1 MEEIHLGMLLFLIGA
16 GFIAAFIDSVV
27 GGGGLISLP
36 ALLFTGLPPQIAL
49 GTNKLAST
57 MGSLTSSIS
66 FIRHGKTDKKLL
78 LKLLPLSIIGS
89 AIGVYVVQKIPSE
102 ALKPLILVALIMV
115 TIYTL
120 TKKEW
125 GINSTYNGMTK
136 KKLLFALF
144 IVPLIGFYDGFLG
157 GGTGSFFLFSF
168 LLMGFD
174 FVESA
179 GNAKV
184 LNFGSN
190 LTALIVFLCYD
201 SVYYLYGIVMGVA
214 MILGAYIGSRVAIA
228 KGSNYVKILFVLASA
243 TLIGKNLFDY
253 LTNR

>member
-1 MEEIHLGMLLFLIGA
+1 MEEIHIGMLLFLIIA
-16 GFIAAFIDSVV
+16 GFTAAFIDSVV

-66 FIRHGKTDKKLL
+66 FIRHGKINKSLMV
-78 LKLLPLSIIGS
+78 KLLPLSIIGS
-89 AIGVYVVQKIPSE
+89 AIGVYVVQKIPSDK
-102 ALKPLILVALIMV
+102 LKPLILVILIVV

-125 GINSTYNGMTK
+125 GLTSTFNGMTIK
-136 KKLLFALF
+136 KAIFAVG
-144 IVPLIGFYDGFLG
+144 IVTLIGFYDGFLG
-157 GGTGSFFLFSF
+157 GGTGSFFLFAF

-179 GNAKV
+179 GNAKI

-190 LTALIVFLCYD
+190 ITALVVFFYYD
-201 SVYYLYGIVMGVA
+201 SVYYQYGIPMGIA
-214 MILGAYIGSRVAIA
+214 MIAGALIGSKVAIK
-228 KGSNYVKILFVLASA
+228 KGSSYVKILFVLVSVV
-243 TLIGKNLFDY
+243 LIGKNIYDHFFA
-253 LTNR
+253 